1 MTDRRGQTWVE
12 YSGALILVTASE
24 SDLPYIPRASE
35 SVRWPRRR
43 VKHSV
48 LILDSPLTSLSG
60 HSSWVHE
67 TDELPWER
75 DRGMRRLA

>member
-24 SDLPYIPRASE
+24 S
-35 SVRWPRRR
+35 VRWPRRR

-48 LILDSPLTSLSG
+48 LILESPLPSLSG